1 MVGILRSIDLDDVA
15 LVGPAGVGKDT
26 VASLLVEE
34 YGFTRVAF
42 ADALKGALMRVDPQV
57 GSGRLS
63 DLVLGAGWDR
73 AKVNPE
79 VRRLLQEFGMAIRDI
94 SPEFWIEATA
104 DVVDQVDGP
113 VVITD
118 LRMPNEYEYA
128 VAELGALTVRLSRPD
143 VDTGLGWRAHESER
157 ALDDFEFDLEISGD
171 SWTPSQAANAIWM
184 SLQEG
189 SSDD

>member
-1 MVGILRSIDLDDVA
+1 MNEAKVVKLCPNYLGLSKKP
-15 LVGPAGVGKDT
+15 LVKWGKGGVLFIS
-26 VASLLVEE
+26 SL
-34 YGFTRVAF
+34 
-42 ADALKGALMRVDPQV
+42 KPPQV

-63 DLVLGAGWDR
+63 DLVLGSGWDR

-94 SPEFWIEATA
+94 SPEFWIEAVA

-118 LRMPNEYEYA
+118 LRMPNEFEYA
-128 VAELGALTVRLSRPD
+128 VAELGALTVCLSRPD
-143 VDTGLGWRAHESER
+143 VDTGLGWRLHESER